1 MEALDAYPL
10 YRGLAGDDLCFA
22 YSGEFHDEHTGRLI
36 DIGEAA
42 LEGSTSVRGARQ
54 RLAYVMVEAYQNII
68 RHRARLPDT
77 LAREH
82 GRSLFLLRIHGNA
95 QQVIALNPVPVAERA
110 ALERSL
116 AGLEGLDP
124 VGLKERFLN
133 KLSQEGMGER
143 GGAGLG
149 LIEMARRS
157 GQDLKHR
164 ISPLDDDH
172 LLFLLQVSFG
182 QHPSLEGGIPFCSE
196 LHGKVTR
203 YDILFLHKGPRM
215 PSISHALVQL
225 AEKDLDGPGH
235 MAVERKRALLAA
247 NEVLDALAGPGEHCL
262 TVMARAG
269 ERYRVVVGLPVP
281 AARGLG
287 MGLLVDAV
295 NALDNTALTARYRAL
310 VLGRGGAG
318 DALELALVELARTAS
333 DPLEWCVTEADGLHF
348 GALSITI

>member
-42 LEGSTSVRGARQ
+42 LEGDTSARSARQ

-68 RHRARLPDT
+68 RHRARLPEE
-77 LAREH
+77 LARDR

-95 QQVIALNPVPVAERA
+95 QQVIAMNPVPVSERA
-110 ALERSL
+110 ELERSL
-116 AGLEGLDP
+116 AGLAGLDP

-164 ISPLDDDH
+164 ITPLDEEH

-182 QHPSLEGGIPFCSE
+182 DHPSLEDGIAFCSE
-196 LHGKVTR
+196 LHRTVTLK
-203 YDILFLHKGPRM
+203 DILFLHKGPRM
-215 PSISHALVQL
+215 PSINHALVQL
-225 AEKDLDGPGH
+225 AEKDLDGLGH

-247 NEVLDALAGPGEHCL
+247 SEVLDKLAGPGVQCL

-269 ERYRVVVGLPVP
+269 ERYRVVVGLPVTME
-281 AARGLG
+281 RGQAMQRLMDG
-287 MGLLVDAV
+287 V
-295 NALDNTALTARYRAL
+295 NALDQSARTARYRAL
-310 VLGRGGAG
+310 LLGREGAS

-333 DPLEWCVTEADGLHF
+333 GPLEWCVTSDDGSHF
-348 GALSITI
+348 GALSITF